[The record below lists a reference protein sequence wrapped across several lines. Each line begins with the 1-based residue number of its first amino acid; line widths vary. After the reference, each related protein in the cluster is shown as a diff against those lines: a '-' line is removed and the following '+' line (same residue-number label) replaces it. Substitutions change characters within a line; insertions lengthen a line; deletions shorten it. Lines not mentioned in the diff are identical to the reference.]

1 MEAAKKRGPAPT
13 LVITSE
19 TQRKTLIHSVI
30 FSMDWIHTPSP
41 GLRARPALPARLLV
55 CTAPAQRRLI
65 EVDCGIISLIK
76 FFHFL
81 RLLPPVFL
89 SNQGGGATPFLL
101 LCPLALH
108 IPPITADHCLNY
120 SSLLSPPLS
129 PSFTVAALPPSSSYL
144 IPNCS
149 THSSPL
155 ALLKVRRG
163 VAGRVFEARHS
174 CISPSFP
181 LSSLSVIRI
190 SQMFSDYFYLDM
202 AISPTAPPR
211 PAPPAPPP
219 RAREFSFPVF
229 IKRDWVGEYYFDP
242 RTKRALI
249 SLFASCL

>member
-1 MEAAKKRGPAPT
+1 
-13 LVITSE
+13 
-19 TQRKTLIHSVI
+19 
-30 FSMDWIHTPSP
+30 MDWIHTPSP

-163 VAGRVFEARHS
+163 WVFEARHS

-190 SQMFSDYFYLDM
+190 SQMFSDYFYLDL
-202 AISPTAPPR
+202 AISPTAAPR
-211 PAPPAPPP
+211 PHRPPP
-219 RAREFSFPVF
+219 HHVPGNFHFQCLSSE
-229 IKRDWVGEYYFDP
+229 IGWGNI
-242 RTKRALI
+242 I
-249 SLFASCL
+249 SIQGQSGL